1 MSCPKLLQDRLPA
14 PDRHS
19 RQSPGPQLCRGGN
32 AEAEAFVGP
41 ESRQYIHLQ
50 SISRRWRSLCVVLLA
65 VLAFA
70 SLLTGIGCNGDSPAP
85 SRPQGDLSSSALP
98 AVDIVRQLTPSV
110 VHVFTETASSGPS
123 SLVQP
128 AAGVGTGIILDEDGY
143 VLTNNHVI
151 SGADAIT
158 VTLHDGESYL
168 GRLVGGDT
176 NPDVA
181 IIKIDASGLQPA
193 QTGTAVSLRVG
204 EDVIAIGHAL
214 ALSGGP
220 TVSRG
225 VISALGRSIDA
236 GPQDTYVDL
245 IQTDASINPGNSGGP
260 LVNRFGEVIGVNT
273 AAIQGGQGIGFA
285 INIDDALT
293 VSEQLIE
300 KGYVERGFLGIAP
313 VNLTPAIAAQ
323 IGVPVS
329 EGILVARV
337 VENSGAQDAGLQGED
352 VIVALGDQ
360 DIRNTGDLS
369 KFLLE
374 NLPGEEI
381 TVRIYRG
388 NSELEKEATLGER
401 PVP

>member
-1 MSCPKLLQDRLPA
+1 MSAAGIGLRM
-14 PDRHS
+14 S
-19 RQSPGPQLCRGGN
+19 RANGNSVAFGP
-32 AEAEAFVGP
+32 VG
-41 ESRQYIHLQ
+41 
-50 SISRRWRSLCVVLLA
+50 
-65 VLAFA
+65 
-70 SLLTGIGCNGDSPAP
+70 LLTGPYGLLFLGLFLPLVLLFTVACAGNSGETP
-85 SRPQGDLSSSALP
+85 RSSGAETGGGLTT
-98 AVDIVRQLTPSV
+98 VEIVGQLTPSV
-110 VHVFTETASSGPS
+110 VHVFTESAATNSPS
-123 SLVQP
+123 LLSP
-128 AAGVGTGIILDEDGY
+128 SAGVGTGIIVAEDGY
-143 VLTNNHVI
+143 VLTNNHVVA
-151 SGADAIT
+151 GAGAIT
-158 VTLHDGESYL
+158 VTLHNGESYL
-168 GRLVGGDT
+168 GNLVGGDT

-181 IIKIDASGLQPA
+181 IIKIGTTGLQA
-193 QTGTAVSLRVG
+193 ARTGSASDLRVG
-204 EDVIAIGHAL
+204 EEVIAIGHAL

-285 INIDDALT
+285 INMDDALA
-293 VSEQLIE
+293 VSGQLIE

-337 VENSGAQDAGLQGED
+337 VENSGAHAAGLQGED
-352 VIVALGDQ
+352 VIVALGGQ
-360 DIRNTGDLS
+360 NIRNTGDLS

-374 NLPGEEI
+374 NLPGEHI
-381 TVRIYRG
+381 SVRIYRG
-388 NSELEKEATLGER
+388 KSALETEATLGER
-401 PVP
+401 PAP